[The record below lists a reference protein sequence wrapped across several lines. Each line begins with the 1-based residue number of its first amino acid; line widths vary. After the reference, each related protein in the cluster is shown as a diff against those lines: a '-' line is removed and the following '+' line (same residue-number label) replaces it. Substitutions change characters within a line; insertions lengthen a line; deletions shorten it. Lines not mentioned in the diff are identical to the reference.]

1 MFEILNFDLATILG
15 EASDLIGLR
24 VAEKHLEYYFYIEP
38 DVPLLL
44 KVRRASRSLCAQDS
58 L

>member
-24 VAEKHLEYYFYIEP
+24 VAEKRLEYYFSIEP
-38 DVPLLL
+38 DVPLQL
-44 KVRRASRSLCAQDS
+44 KVPHRSSQIYLC

>member
-24 VAEKHLEYYFYIEP
+24 VAEKHLEYYFSIEP

-44 KVRRASRSLCAQDS
+44 KVRRASR
-58 L
+58 